1 MYQKEQRKQI
11 PSDPQGRTIELIIPK
26 GVHLTYRCK
35 TLPASGC
42 VYFLSGPRRG
52 TLTITANNW
61 APGLLIVFQV
71 SGPLS
76 RQEGRGSRRS
86 AWETRISESRGV
98 RLCFSGAVCA
108 DATESTTPPPAG
120 QPRPEGEPP
129 HRQFLPTLVDVCP
142 LPQASLNL
150 ELDGTCLS
158 SSEQTTRAGQPK
170 ADARSPPRAQ
180 VTHAER
186 GPRGTA
192 WPRARDG
199 TPLGARPA
207 DCPPGDPPRML
218 PSGHRDLI
226 SVHQLCSLR
235 KANASRA

>member
-1 MYQKEQRKQI
+1 M
-11 PSDPQGRTIELIIPK
+11 ELIPK
-26 GVHLTYRCK
+26 DVHLTYRCK

-52 TLTITANNW
+52 TLTITAINW
-61 APGLLIVFQV
+61 VPSLLIVFQV
-71 SGPLS
+71 SGPVS
-76 RQEGRGSRRS
+76 RQEGEEAEGRPGRLEPRNRAVWGCAS
-86 AWETRISESRGV
+86 A
-98 RLCFSGAVCA
+98 GAVRA
-108 DATESTTPPPAG
+108 DATESTTPPAG

-142 LPQASLNL
+142 LPQVSLNL

-192 WPRARDG
+192 WPRASDS
-199 TPLGARPA
+199 TPLRARPA
-207 DCPPGDPPRML
+207 DCPPGDPPRMV

-226 SVHQLCSLR
+226 SVHRLCSLG